1 MGSREMRFD
10 QCVDWEEEQGKET
23 RDQVH
28 LPGTGID
35 LGLNRGRIWPETKDM
50 RA

>member
-1 MGSREMRFD
+1 MRFD
-10 QCVDWEEEQGKET
+10 ECVEWEEEQGKET

-28 LPGTGID
+28 LPGTGIG
-35 LGLNRGRIWPETKDM
+35 LGLNRRRIWAETKGL

>member
-10 QCVDWEEEQGKET
+10 QCVDWEEGQGKET
-23 RDQVH
+23 RDQFH
-28 LPGTGID
+28 LSGADIG
-35 LGLNRGRIWPETKDM
+35 LGLNRGRTGAETKGM